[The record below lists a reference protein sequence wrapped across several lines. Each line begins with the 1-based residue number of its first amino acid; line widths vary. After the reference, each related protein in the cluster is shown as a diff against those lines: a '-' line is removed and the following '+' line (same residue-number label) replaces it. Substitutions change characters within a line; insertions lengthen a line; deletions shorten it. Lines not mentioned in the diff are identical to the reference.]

1 MRPAVDPTRLLEI
14 TPGYRVRLHLS
25 LALTDGTEALSTF
38 GGEPMELTMGDG
50 TLLPTLELAL
60 FGLRAGDDQTL
71 TLLPEQAYGPHD
83 PALIHELPRSR
94 FPTGMAPQ
102 VGQIVAFEMPD
113 GDEVAGAVI
122 EIGDQTVRV
131 DFNHPLAGREVVFRA
146 QILTVHP
153 T

>member
-1 MRPAVDPTRLLEI
+1 MTALPRFEI

-25 LALTDGTEALSTF
+25 LALTDGTQAVSTF
-38 GGEPMELTMGDG
+38 GGEPMEVTMGDG
-50 TLLPTLELAL
+50 TLLPTLELAM

-83 PALIHELPRSR
+83 PALIHELPRSS
-94 FPTGMAPQ
+94 FPGEMEPEI
-102 VGQIVAFEMPD
+102 GQIVAFEMPD
-113 GDEVAGAVI
+113 SGDFAGAVI
-122 EIGDQTVRV
+122 EIRNQTVRV

-146 QILTVHP
+146 QILAVHP